1 MAELIRA
8 AIAGYGN
15 LGKGVESA
23 LLQNPDF
30 ALEAVVTRR
39 DPASLQPVSGA
50 KVVKESEVASLKGK
64 IDVLFVCGGSATDLP
79 EQTPRFAELFNVV
92 DSFDTHARIPEHFAA
107 VDAAARKGGNLGL
120 ISVGWD
126 PGLFSLARLYET
138 VVLPQGKD

>member
-30 ALEAVVTRR
+30 SLEAVVTRR
-39 DPASLQPVSGA
+39 DPASVKPASGA
-50 KVVKESEVASLKGK
+50 KVVKETDIAALKGK

-92 DSFDTHARIPEHFAA
+92 DSFDTHARIRSISPQWT
-107 VDAAARKGGNLGL
+107 RRPGGE
-120 ISVGWD
+120 
-126 PGLFSLARLYET
+126 AT
-138 VVLPQGKD
+138 